1 MMPPA
6 ERSKECIEKDLKRGK
21 RIDAVGWAL
30 FFVMIGGL
38 YLMPA
43 ENVPEGTWLIGV
55 GLIMFGMNI
64 FRAIFHLPIVG
75 LSIFLGIVALV
86 LGLAECFI
94 IDIPVFPVVLILV
107 GFAIIFKLL
116 YPATRS

>member
-1 MMPPA
+1 MRPPE
-6 ERSKECIEKDLKRGK
+6 ERSKECIEKDLRRGK

-30 FFVMIGGL
+30 FFIMIGGL
-38 YLMPA
+38 WMMPP
-43 ENVPEGTWLIGV
+43 ESVPEGTWLIGA

-64 FRAIFHLPIVG
+64 FRAIFHLPIVA
-75 LSIFLGIVALV
+75 LTIFLGIVALA
-86 LGLAECFI
+86 LGLAEFFI
-94 IDIPVFPVVLILV
+94 IDIPVFPVLLILV